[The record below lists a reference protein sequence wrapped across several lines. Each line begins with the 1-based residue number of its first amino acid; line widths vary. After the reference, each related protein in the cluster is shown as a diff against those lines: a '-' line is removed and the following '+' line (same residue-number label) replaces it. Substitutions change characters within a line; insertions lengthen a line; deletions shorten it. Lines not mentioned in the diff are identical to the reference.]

1 MDEIGPGIECDVC
14 KSGSSSENQKCVCAY
29 FVRMCVCDTHIHIYV
44 YIVYTNVCTCMMYTT
59 YTSINDFTY
68 IYYSLI

>member
-1 MDEIGPGIECDVC
+1 MKLDQELNVMFASLVLPQKIRNVC
-14 KSGSSSENQKCVCAY
+14 VLTLCVCVY
-29 FVRMCVCDTHIHIYV
+29 VCDTHIHIYV